1 MAEIIRY
8 VDPDAQGANNGLT
21 PADAYTSLNAWNAAE
36 ATDLVAA
43 GDTHL
48 CICSASAGTISTGQ
62 FAINGWTTSETNFI
76 TIRGNLSTGIETEA
90 NVFQLLA
97 TTDYD
102 TTLDVTANHVIFEDL
117 ILGNQSV
124 GSGYN
129 NVLSLAPTGLS
140 QYIVRKSIIHKESDD
155 SLAGAARGLGIV
167 LGANTGLVVIENSI
181 IHGNFNHM
189 IQAAYPNNMNL
200 RLYNS
205 VLRGRAV
212 RALSM
217 EGTITSEVKN
227 NIFEADVGGFSEFV
241 ENYRALYGTHT
252 EDYNIASD
260 ASLTGVNSINNTAL
274 VYADAANHDY
284 SLNASDTVAIGSGTG
299 PAADANVPITDIV
312 GATRSGS
319 TTDIGSKIYDG
330 PMTSV
335 ITGLLQ
341 ADSAVVTSAIVID
354 SNIDV
359 TVSGSIQAEAAAVS
373 GILSNDPVS
382 EIVTDTIT
390 TAAGVGGSIQAQ
402 DAVISGSLSVT
413 SSAVNSTVSG
423 SVQAVPASVDATLL
437 VVPPQTAV
445 ISGGVQAQPATL
457 SGSLLAFIP
466 YRFKYTTAAK
476 LFSAFGKTE
485 MALITSPEHA
495 TVSGD
500 LFYAVMMNND
510 VSAWS
515 LQQIADAND
524 AASRLAD
531 TIQSAE
537 HLIDSYI
544 SPRYALPLSQELVDT
559 SPLPTYCN
567 HIVRFML
574 MDDRT
579 TDEVDKRYDQAMK
592 WLRDVSMNKA
602 SLGADDT
609 AVASSPGRMVSRR
622 GRSKL
627 NWDGF

>member
-1 MAEIIRY
+1 MATIVPFVIDSDGVTGDYGTLASFLAAVENNLATGDVAYEITLQSSTNQPFNEVFSINQFTNTSITNY
-8 VDPDAQGANNGLT
+8 VKFIVSGPNPVRFEF
-21 PADAYTSLNAWNAAE
+21 PADPGQSLFYLADPYIYIDGGSPEMLQFIPHDNHTASDNMPYVQTSPV
-36 ATDLVAA
+36 DVK
-43 GDTHL
+43 
-48 CICSASAGTISTGQ
+48 
-62 FAINGWTTSETNFI
+62 NF
-76 TIRGNLSTGIETEA
+76 TIRGKNKSNISGPNPAWSGNSFTYFIADRCNMQFYGGGRDA
-90 NVFQLLA
+90 GNDGVF
-97 TTDYD
+97 DH
-102 TTLDVTANHVIFEDL
+102 VTAYMCATGLRGNSNTVITNSALFDSVQHSDFYDASRSSASSNNATSDATADDVGLNNQINLVATDHFVDPANGDFTLKPTSSL
-117 ILGNQSV
+117 IGAGTG
-124 GSGYN
+124 GSDIGAVEFTGQVTTVTSGALQVDN
-129 NVLSLAPTGLS
+129 ATVSGSLSLIP
-140 QYIVRKSIIHKESDD
+140 
-155 SLAGAARGLGIV
+155 
-167 LGANTGLVVIENSI
+167 NT
-181 IHGNFNHM
+181 
-189 IQAAYPNNMNL
+189 NL
-200 RLYNS
+200 
-205 VLRGRAV
+205 
-212 RALSM
+212 
-217 EGTITSEVKN
+217 
-227 NIFEADVGGFSEFV
+227 
-241 ENYRALYGTHT
+241 
-252 EDYNIASD
+252 
-260 ASLTGVNSINNTAL
+260 
-274 VYADAANHDY
+274 
-284 SLNASDTVAIGSGTG
+284 
-299 PAADANVPITDIV
+299 
-312 GATRSGS
+312 
-319 TTDIGSKIYDG
+319 
-330 PMTSV
+330 
-335 ITGLLQ
+335 
-341 ADSAVVTSAIVID
+341 
-354 SNIDV
+354 

-373 GILSNDPVS
+373 GTLSNDPVS

-413 SSAVNSTVSG
+413 SSAANSTVSG
-423 SVQAVPASVDATLL
+423 SIQAVPASVDGTLL

-466 YRFKYTTAAK
+466 YRFKYTAAAK

-544 SPRYALPLSQELVDT
+544 SPRYALPLSQDLVDT

-602 SLGADDT
+602 SLGVDDT